1 MELLGGMHFM
11 SRNKFNLI
19 GGPFQHAHTS
29 TLWKRAKNI
38 EWEFNS
44 KNNDTTFYVDKEVFL
59 ALQDKN
65 DGRKKYGWL
74 LESRSI
80 VPGLVEQVIE
90 HKDAILEVYEA
101 IFTHDQRLLSLDD
114 KFKWC
119 PAYGSYIDEPKIH
132 EKTKLVS
139 MVTSNKNLTPLH
151 ALRNSLAN
159 KWKDSLDLYG
169 RGYQEIDKKEEGLTS
184 FMFSIAIEN
193 DIYETYFTEKI
204 IDCFAT
210 GTIPVYLGPPD
221 IGNHFNEQGIILLT
235 EDFDLDDLS
244 PELYLSKKEAIEDN
258 FQRSLEYDVLE
269 DWIYG
274 RYFCNK

>member
-1 MELLGGMHFM
+1 MVLPGGMHSM
-11 SRNKFNLI
+11 SKNKFNLI

-29 TLWKRAKNI
+29 TLWKKSKNI

-44 KNNDTTFYVDKEVFL
+44 KNNATTFYVDNEVFL
-59 ALQDKN
+59 ALDDKS

-80 VPGLVEQVIE
+80 VPGLFEKVVEY
-90 HKDAILEVYEA
+90 KDALLEVYEA
-101 IFTHDQRLLSLDD
+101 IFTHDQRLLVLDD

-119 PAYGSYIDEPKIH
+119 PAYGSYIDEPKIY

-151 ALRNSLAN
+151 ALRNSLAT

-169 RGYQEIDKKEEGLTS
+169 RGYQEIEKKEQGLS
-184 FMFSIAIEN
+184 SYMFSIAIEN
-193 DIYETYFTEKI
+193 DIYETYFTEKV

-210 GTIPVYLGPPD
+210 GTVPVYLGTPD
-221 IGNHFNEQGIILLT
+221 IGDHFNSEGIIYLT
-235 EDFDLDDLS
+235 EDFDLNDLS
-244 PELYLSKKEAIEDN
+244 PELYLNKKEAIEDN
-258 FQRSLEYDVLE
+258 FQRALEYNILE

-274 RYFCNK
+274 RYFYDE

>member
-1 MELLGGMHFM
+1 M
-11 SRNKFNLI
+11 SKKKFNLI
-19 GGPFQHAHTS
+19 GGPFQHAITS
-29 TLWKRAKNI
+29 TLWKTSKNI

-44 KNNDTTFYVDKEVFL
+44 KNNDTSFYVDKEVFL
-59 ALQDKN
+59 ALQDKD

-90 HKDAILEVYEA
+90 HKEVLLEVYEA

-169 RGYQEIDKKEEGLTS
+169 RGYQEIDKKEEGLTPY
-184 FMFSIAIEN
+184 MFSIAIEN

-210 GTIPVYLGPPD
+210 GTIPVYLGPPNVGD
-221 IGNHFNEQGIILLT
+221 HFNSDGIIYLT
-235 EDFDLDDLS
+235 EDFDLNDLS
-244 PELYLSKKEAIEDN
+244 EELYISKKEAIQDN
-258 FQRSLEYDVLE
+258 YQRALEYDVLE

-274 RYFCNK
+274 RYFSDK